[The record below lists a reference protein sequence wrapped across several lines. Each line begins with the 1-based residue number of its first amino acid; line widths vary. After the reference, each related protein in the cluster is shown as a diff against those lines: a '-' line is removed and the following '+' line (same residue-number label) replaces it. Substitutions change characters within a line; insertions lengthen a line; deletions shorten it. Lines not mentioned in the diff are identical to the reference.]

1 MDNYVLYVLNDL
13 NMNQAMNSSLQ
24 LNQTQLIPLIGKFSL
39 LITCSNSFYFICLIL
54 PRFDTKK
61 EARQRER
68 ERKTE

>member
-39 LITCSNSFYFICLIL
+39 LITCSNSFLFYLLEILPVLIL
-54 PRFDTKK
+54 RKK
-61 EARQRER
+61 QDRER
-68 ERKTE
+68 ENK